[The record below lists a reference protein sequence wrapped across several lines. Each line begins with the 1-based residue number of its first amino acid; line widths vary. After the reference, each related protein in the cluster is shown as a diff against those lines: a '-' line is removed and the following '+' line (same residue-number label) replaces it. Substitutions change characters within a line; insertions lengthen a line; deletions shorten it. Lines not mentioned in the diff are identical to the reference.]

1 MQSTESG
8 DHDVEEGSGLD
19 VDLEEF
25 RQRAVRE
32 RDELS
37 CEQLAARQETVT
49 EMLGLL
55 GKAHTL
61 AILGQFAFD
70 QGPYR
75 FNELEDELDISPNTL
90 SERLSELVDA
100 GLLTRQ
106 SYDEIPPRVEYE
118 GTEKADYLAPVFGHL
133 HAWAAE
139 YDLEPTDD

>member
-1 MQSTESG
+1 MQTTNSA
-8 DHDVEEGSGLD
+8 LD
-19 VDLEEF
+19 VDLDEY
-25 RQRAVRE
+25 RRRAERKRE
-32 RDELS
+32 ELS
-37 CEQLAARQETVT
+37 CEELTARQETVT

-70 QGPYR
+70 GGPYR
-75 FNELEDELDISPNTL
+75 FNELESELQISPNTL

-118 GTEKADYLAPVFGHL
+118 ASEKTDYLAPVFGHL
-133 HAWAAE
+133 FAWAGE
-139 YDLEPTDD
+139 FDLEPADE